1 MMYHNP
7 VMLDECIKGMNIDPE
22 GVYADV
28 TFGGGGHSRAILER
42 LTTGHLYA
50 FDQDEDAAANAI
62 DDARFT
68 FIPQNFKYFKN
79 FIQLY
84 HGGKIDGVIADLG
97 VSSHQF
103 DTPEKGF
110 STRFDG
116 TLDMR
121 MSQSNPLD
129 AATVVN
135 TYDPEALARILSLYG
150 EVQQAHLVASDI
162 VMARD
167 NEPIETTAQL
177 KAAVANRLPRG
188 RENKVLAQI
197 FQALRIEVNQELDAL
212 TAFLSQCPDVLKSG
226 GRLVV
231 MSYHSLEDRIV
242 KNFTKTGN
250 VAIARQ
256 VNEIPSVVDHKMV
269 DGHRLAW
276 HRRGLGEAAALHQH
290 VDERRLAHIRPSDE
304 SILGQ
309 VALRQLVEPRVAHQ
323 KLRFINLHRK
333 AF

>member
-1 MMYHNP
+1 MYHNP
-7 VMLDECIKGMNIDPE
+7 VMLDECIKGLDINPE
-22 GVYADV
+22 GTYADV

-50 FDQDEDAAANAI
+50 FDQDDDAAKNAF
-62 DDARFT
+62 DDPRFT

-84 HGGKIDGVIADLG
+84 HGGQLDGVIADLG

-116 TLDMR
+116 LLDMR
-121 MSQSNPLD
+121 MSQSTPND

-135 TYDPEALARILSLYG
+135 TYSVEELTRILSLYG
-150 EVQQAHLVASDI
+150 EVQQARLVAADI

-167 NEPIETTAQL
+167 AEPIETTAQL
-177 KAAVANRLPRG
+177 KESVKNRLPRG

-212 TAFLSQCPDVLKSG
+212 SAFLSQCPDVLKSG

-242 KNFTKTGN
+242 KNYTKTGN
-250 VAIARQ
+250 AEGKEEKDFFGNLLTPYNIITRKPIV
-256 VNEIPSVVDHKMV
+256 
-269 DGHRLAW
+269 
-276 HRRGLGEAAALHQH
+276 
-290 VDERRLAHIRPSDE
+290 PSDE
-304 SILGQ
+304 ELERNSR
-309 VALRQLVEPRVAHQ
+309 ARSA
-323 KLRFINLHRK
+323 KLRIAERR
-333 AF
+333 

>member
-1 MMYHNP
+1 MYHDP
-7 VMLDECIKGMNIDPE
+7 VMLEECLQGLNIRPD

-42 LTTGHLYA
+42 LSTGHLYA
-50 FDQDEDAAANAI
+50 FDQDDDAARNAF
-62 DDARFT
+62 DDPRFT

-84 HGGKIDGVIADLG
+84 HGGKLDGIIADLG

-116 TLDMR
+116 ALDMR
-121 MSQSNPLD
+121 MSQSTPLD

-135 TYDPEALARILSLYG
+135 TYDLDELTRLLAAYG
-150 EVQQAHLVASDI
+150 EVQNARLVATEI

-167 NEPIETTAQL
+167 AEPIETTAQL
-177 KAAVANRLPRG
+177 KAAVAPRLPRG
-188 RENKVLAQI
+188 HENKVLAQI
-197 FQALRIEVNQELDAL
+197 FQALRIEVNGELDAL
-212 TAFLSQCPDVLKSG
+212 RSFLSQCPDVLHAG

-242 KNFTKTGN
+242 KNYFKTGN
-250 VAIARQ
+250 AEGKEEKDFFGNLLTPYKLITRKPVVPSSAEVERNSRAR
-256 VNEIPSVVDHKMV
+256 S
-269 DGHRLAW
+269 A
-276 HRRGLGEAAALHQH
+276 
-290 VDERRLAHIRPSDE
+290 
-304 SILGQ
+304 
-309 VALRQLVEPRVAHQ
+309 
-323 KLRFINLHRK
+323 KLRIAERI
-333 AF
+333 A

>member
-1 MMYHNP
+1 MYHNP
-7 VMLDECIKGMNIDPE
+7 VMLDECIRGLNINPE

-50 FDQDEDAAANAI
+50 FDQDEDAAANAF
-62 DDARFT
+62 DDERFT

-84 HGGKIDGVIADLG
+84 HGGQIDGVIADLG

-116 TLDMR
+116 ELDMR
-121 MSQSNPLD
+121 MSQTTPND

-135 TYDPEALARILSLYG
+135 TYDLADLTRILTLYG
-150 EVQQAHLVASDI
+150 EVQQAHLIAADI
-162 VMARD
+162 IRARD
-167 NEPIETTAQL
+167 LEPIETTEQL
-177 KAAVANRLPRG
+177 KQAVQRRLPRG
-188 RENKVLAQI
+188 KENKVLAQV
-197 FQALRIEVNQELDAL
+197 FQALRIEVNQELEAL
-212 TAFLSQCPDVLKSG
+212 TAFLTQCPDVLKSG

-231 MSYHSLEDRIV
+231 LSYHSLEDRLV

-250 VAIARQ
+250 AEGKEVKDFFGNLLTPYTLITRKPMVPSEEEIESNSRAR
-256 VNEIPSVVDHKMV
+256 S
-269 DGHRLAW
+269 A
-276 HRRGLGEAAALHQH
+276 
-290 VDERRLAHIRPSDE
+290 
-304 SILGQ
+304 
-309 VALRQLVEPRVAHQ
+309 
-323 KLRFINLHRK
+323 KLRIAERK
-333 AF
+333 